1 MLPVRPTSLPGLF
14 AALLL
19 GACSV
24 ATPPSVAV
32 GPRPAPAKAPITALR
47 LETPGTAD
55 PATAR
60 FAGALATA
68 LARHGVSLAEGSPVT
83 LTVALSQRPAALGVA
98 RKPGEAWL
106 SLPRRRGPLDQ
117 CRAQRLAV
125 RLVAREESRA
135 EPAFAASGG
144 FDYCRLDPA
153 DLHALADR
161 FAAAL
166 AQG

>member
-1 MLPVRPTSLPGLF
+1 MPPARLKFLPGL
-14 AALLL
+14 ALALLL

-32 GPRPAPAKAPITALR
+32 GTRPAQAAGAITALR
-47 LETPGTAD
+47 LETSAPSD

-60 FAGALATA
+60 FAAALTTA
-68 LARHGVSLAEGSPVT
+68 LARHGVRLAEDAPTV
-83 LTVALSQRPAALGVA
+83 LTVALSQRPAALGVM

-106 SLPRRRGPLDQ
+106 SLPRKRGPLDA

-125 RLVAREESRA
+125 RLVAREETRA
-135 EPAFAASGG
+135 DPAFAASGG

-153 DLHALADR
+153 DLDALANR